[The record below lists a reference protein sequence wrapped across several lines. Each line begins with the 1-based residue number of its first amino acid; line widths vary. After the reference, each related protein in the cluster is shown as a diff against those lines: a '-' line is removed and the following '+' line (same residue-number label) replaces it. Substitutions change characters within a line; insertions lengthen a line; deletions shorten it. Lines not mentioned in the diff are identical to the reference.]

1 MAAEMIALAGVGK
14 LGDLD
19 KYLARARPAEKR
31 TAAAMLA
38 TLQDAAAR
46 SGAIT
51 IRRVEE

>member
-1 MAAEMIALAGVGK
+1 MNALASIGK
-14 LGDLD
+14 LDDLD
-19 KYLARARPAEKR
+19 KYLARARPREKP
-31 TAAAMLA
+31 TAATMLA